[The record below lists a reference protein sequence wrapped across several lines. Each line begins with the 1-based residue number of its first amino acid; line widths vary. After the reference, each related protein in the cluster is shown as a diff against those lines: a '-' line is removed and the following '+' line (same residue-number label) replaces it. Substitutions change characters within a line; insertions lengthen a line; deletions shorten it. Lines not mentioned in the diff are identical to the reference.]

1 MTGTQKSRSFIHT
14 GDQDEFDPGR
24 WSPGNL
30 PSRSPDTSLKVLVVG
45 AGPAGLVTALEC
57 WRKGH
62 TIAGIL
68 ERSES
73 PVYTGDIII
82 MGPSAL
88 TVFRHWPDVLDEL
101 EQDKTESNVFYKSH
115 TGEHILGPTT
125 FGFENGEYEATA
137 AGTTLL
143 PVAPHQVRVKFYQTL
158 LRQTARIGVKIHY
171 GQRAERYF
179 EDELSQQ
186 AGVVTT
192 QGQTWVAD
200 LVVAADASNSASTLL
215 IAGQQ
220 SPTKSA
226 GMSVYRT
233 ALPTTR
239 ALANSHVEDRWGAAI
254 KAGKSSHEFW
264 LGPGMHLGLM
274 VGPEFITFGLTPRD
288 SFVEDGGVD
297 PIESWIPDVQP
308 DEVVRILN
316 RVPGWHPA
324 VEGIIRSALPGAIVH
339 WPLLW
344 RDLRAEWTSKGGR
357 VVQVGDAAHSSIPAS
372 GSGGTLAL
380 EDAITLAT
388 CLELA
393 CANGGSAGA
402 PAGARTYNLL
412 RYERI
417 SCAQKM
423 AFVNAE
429 ILGASDKREIKQDP
443 EKVRVRFPKWLVRHD
458 PEAYVYERYD
468 EAYAHIAC
476 GSPFQNT
483 NSPPG
488 HHFEPWTVDQVYED
502 IRAGKRLEEM
512 LDGDWS

>member
-1 MTGTQKSRSFIHT
+1 MSETQKSRSFMQN
-14 GDQDEFDPGR
+14 GDSNEFEPEK

-30 PSRSPDTSLKVLVVG
+30 PIRSPETGLKVLVVG
-45 AGPAGLVTALEC
+45 AGPAGLVAALEC

-62 TIAGIL
+62 TIVGIL
-68 ERSES
+68 ERSRN

-88 TVFRHWPDVLDEL
+88 SVFRHWPDISQEL
-101 EQDKTESNVFYKSH
+101 EQDMMESKVYYKSH

-125 FGFENGEYEATA
+125 FGFENVEHRADGS
-137 AGTTLL
+137 TLP

-158 LRQTARIGVKIHY
+158 LRQIARLGIRVHY
-171 GQRAERYF
+171 GQRVERYF
-179 EDELSQQ
+179 EVESSQQ
-186 AGVVTT
+186 AGIVTT
-192 QGQTWVAD
+192 EGDIQFAD
-200 LVVAADASNSASTLL
+200 VVVAADATNSASSLL
-215 IAGQQ
+215 IAGKQT
-220 SPTKSA
+220 PTKPA

-233 ALPTTR
+233 ALPTAR
-239 ALANSHVEDRWGAAI
+239 ALTNKHVDERWGDAI
-254 KAGKSSHEFW
+254 RAGKSSHEFW
-264 LGPGMHLGLM
+264 LGPGMHLGVM

-288 SFVEDGGVD
+288 SLVQDGGVE
-297 PIESWIPDVQP
+297 PIESWVPDVQP
-308 DEVVRILN
+308 DEVVQVLS

-324 VEGIIRSALPGAIVH
+324 VEGVIRSALPGSIVH

-344 RDLRAEWTSKGGR
+344 RDLRAEWTSKLGR
-357 VVQVGDAAHSSIPAS
+357 VVQVGEAAHSSIPAS

-393 CANGGSAGA
+393 CAQKGSEGA
-402 PAGARTYNLL
+402 PTGTRTYTLL

-429 ILGASDKREIKQDP
+429 ILGASDKEEIKRNP
-443 EKVRVRFPKWLVRHD
+443 EKVRVRFPNWLVRHD
-458 PEAYVYERYD
+458 PEAYAYDKYE
-468 EAYAHIAC
+468 EASAHIVS
-476 GSPFQNT
+476 GSPFRNT

-488 HHFEPWTVDQVYED
+488 HNFKPWTIEQIYED
-502 IRAGKRLEEM
+502 ARAGKRIAEM